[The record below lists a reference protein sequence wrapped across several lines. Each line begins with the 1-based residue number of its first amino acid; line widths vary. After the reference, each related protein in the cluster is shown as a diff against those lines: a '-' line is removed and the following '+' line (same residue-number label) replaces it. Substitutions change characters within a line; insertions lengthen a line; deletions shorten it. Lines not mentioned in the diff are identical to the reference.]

1 MIPQRDL
8 SRIANG
14 LLKPRGRRVPETVI
28 ERDYCLAWFL
38 TGLAQH
44 PLREFLAF
52 KGGTALRRC
61 WFDNYRFS
69 EDLDFSLIK
78 PIELDVILSGL
89 NEIFAMVEAASGI
102 NMAYDRPDRHG
113 HQNTHTF
120 YLSYKGPLPA
130 RSDVKVDIT
139 INEVFCFPLTE
150 RPILRTFEEFSDLP
164 EGPPI
169 LAYSLAEI
177 FIEKLAA
184 LPSVLN
190 SSLRSRA
197 ASQIRLLQKCVVGR
211 RRVSEKFSHERFHV
225 LVSHARHESTD
236 RQLHDVGCV
245 DWDCRKAVGNER
257 GMGNWIPVAKVAAR
271 LAMVVIMLVTD
282 LRRFES
288 ESDEGLLA
296 ADLRPLADEKSKF
309 KRIRGEI
316 PLKP

>member
-8 SRIANG
+8 SRIANR
-14 LLKPRGRRVPETVI
+14 LLKPGRRRIPEAVI

-61 WFDNYRFS
+61 WFENYRFS
-69 EDLDFSLIK
+69 EDLDFSLIQ
-78 PIELDVILSGL
+78 PIELDAILEGL
-89 NEIFAMVEAASGI
+89 NEIFALVETASGI

-130 RSDVKVDIT
+130 RNDVKVDIT
-139 INEVFCFPLTE
+139 INEVFCFPLAE

-164 EGPPI
+164 EGPTV

-184 LPSVLN
+184 LSDKARTEPRDLYDLWN
-190 SSLRSRA
+190 LLDERDIRPAEYLAEFTQKLALRERA
-197 ASQIRLLQKCVVGR
+197 PKGVTAAIAAK
-211 RRVSEKFSHERFHV
+211 EKR
-225 LVSHARHESTD
+225 
-236 RQLHDVGCV
+236 
-245 DWDCRKAVGNER
+245 
-257 GMGNWIPVAKVAAR
+257 
-271 LAMVVIMLVTD
+271 
-282 LRRFES
+282 
-288 ESDEGLLA
+288 
-296 ADLRPLADEKSKF
+296 LRPLWTGRLGQQISELPEFDGVFREVTRVLRDADL
-309 KRIRGEI
+309 
-316 PLKP
+316 PD

>member
-14 LLKPRGRRVPETVI
+14 LLKPRGRRVPEAVI

-44 PLREFLAF
+44 SLRDYLAF

-61 WFDNYRFS
+61 WFENYRFS

-78 PIELDVILSGL
+78 PIELDAILSGL
-89 NEIFAMVEAASGI
+89 NEIFALVETASGI
-102 NMAYDRPDRHG
+102 SMAYDRPDRHG

-139 INEVFCFPLTE
+139 INEVFCFPLAE

-164 EGPPI
+164 DGPTV
-169 LAYSLAEI
+169 LAYGLAEI

-184 LPSVLN
+184 LSDKARTEPRDLYD
-190 SSLRSRA
+190 LRNLLDEHDIRPAEYLAEFTQKLALRGRPPGGVTATIA
-197 ASQIRLLQKCVVGR
+197 AKEKRL
-211 RRVSEKFSHERFHV
+211 
-225 LVSHARHESTD
+225 ST
-236 RQLHDVGCV
+236 L
-245 DWDCRKAVGNER
+245 WT
-257 GMGNWIPVAKVAAR
+257 AR
-271 LAMVVIMLVTD
+271 LQHQMSD
-282 LRRFES
+282 LPEFNGVFREVMRV
-288 ESDEGLLA
+288 
-296 ADLRPLADEKSKF
+296 LREAELPE
-309 KRIRGEI
+309 
-316 PLKP
+316 

>member
-14 LLKPRGRRVPETVI
+14 LLKPRGRRVPEAVI

-61 WFDNYRFS
+61 WFENYRFS
-69 EDLDFSLIK
+69 EDL
-78 PIELDVILSGL
+78 LSSL
-89 NEIFAMVEAASGI
+89 NEIFAIVEAASGI

-139 INEVFCFPLTE
+139 IKEVFCFPLAE
-150 RPILRTFEEFSDLP
+150 RPILRTFEEFADLP
-164 EGPPI
+164 EGPTV

-184 LPSVLN
+184 L
-190 SSLRSRA
+190 RT
-197 ASQIRLLQKCVVGR
+197 
-211 RRVSEKFSHERFHV
+211 RRVPSRV
-225 LVSHARHESTD
+225 ISTTFGICSKSVTSV
-236 RQLHDVGCV
+236 R
-245 DWDCRKAVGNER
+245 RNTSPSSPRSSPSGNAC
-257 GMGNWIPVAKVAAR
+257 PTA
-271 LAMVVIMLVTD
+271 
-282 LRRFES
+282 
-288 ESDEGLLA
+288 
-296 ADLRPLADEKSKF
+296 
-309 KRIRGEI
+309 
-316 PLKP
+316 